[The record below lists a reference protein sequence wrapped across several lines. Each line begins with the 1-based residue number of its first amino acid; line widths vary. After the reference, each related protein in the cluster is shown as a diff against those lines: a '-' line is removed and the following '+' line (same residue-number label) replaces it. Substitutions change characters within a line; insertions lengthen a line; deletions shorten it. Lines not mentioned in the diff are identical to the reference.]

1 MTFIGKFVNLDSI
14 TLVIV
19 TGETVT
25 VWALVLASLVA
36 KSVDL
41 EVTVRVPFAGGTG
54 IWQLGLIKDLI
65 EIIL

>member
-1 MTFIGKFVNLDSI
+1 MNEL

-25 VWALVLASLVA
+25 VWAMVLASLVA

-41 EVTVRVPFAGGTG
+41 EVKMFVTFAGGTG
-54 IWQLGLIKDLI
+54 IWRLARIKDLS
-65 EIIL
+65 EIL